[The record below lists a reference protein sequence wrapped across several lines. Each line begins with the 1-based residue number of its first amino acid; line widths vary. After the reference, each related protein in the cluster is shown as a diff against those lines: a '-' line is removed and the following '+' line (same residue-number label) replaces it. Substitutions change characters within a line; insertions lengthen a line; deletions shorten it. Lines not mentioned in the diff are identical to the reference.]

1 MTNLHHSPLISA
13 ARLLG
18 RREWPILLGL
28 MVPAAAIWI
37 LLELADEVRE
47 GSTAALDEALLLL
60 FRNPLDRSDPLGP
73 PWLQEMMRDFTAL
86 GGVGVLSMIV
96 LAACGYLMLLR
107 KKRAA
112 VAVLLA
118 VAGGVLI
125 SQLIKAGIDRPRPDL
140 VPHGSHVS
148 TASFPS
154 GHSMM
159 AATVYLT
166 LAVMLAR
173 VQPRW
178 RSRSYLIGCAI
189 LIVMLVGV
197 SRVYLGV
204 HWPTDVLAGWS
215 VGAGWAI
222 GCWGATLW
230 LQRRGA
236 VEGDG
241 SEREPG
247 PPGGWETAEQPR
259 EPMIRNKRIAGPF
272 SRTTTPNN
280 GDDTMADQGDPKH
293 VWDMMQ
299 EIGMCM
305 LASRDGQEIRSRP
318 MAAHVDRDERMV
330 YFLTDAASHKDE
342 EISANPAVCLAFA
355 DPKGNDYVS
364 VSGHAAVSN
373 DRAKIRD
380 LFSTPAKAWWD
391 DAEDPQ
397 IRVLKVQPNEAQYW
411 DGPGRVMAFARML
424 MAAASDTRP
433 ELGDNAK
440 VRL

>member
-1 MTNLHHSPLISA
+1 MTNLHRSPLLFA
-13 ARLLG
+13 ARRLG
-18 RREWPILLGL
+18 RREWPILLCL
-28 MVPAAAIWI
+28 MVPAAAIWV

-60 FRNPLDRSDPLGP
+60 FRNPIDRSDPLGP

-86 GGVGVLSMIV
+86 GGVGVLSMIA
-96 LAACGYLMLLR
+96 LAACGYLILLR
-107 KKRAA
+107 KRRAA
-112 VAVLLA
+112 LAVLLA

-125 SQLIKAGIDRPRPDL
+125 SQMIKAGIDRPRPDL
-140 VPHGSHVS
+140 VPHGSYVS

-173 VQPRW
+173 VEPRW
-178 RSRSYLIGCAI
+178 RSRSYLIGCAMF
-189 LIVMLVGV
+189 IVMLVGV

-230 LQRRGA
+230 LQRRGT
-236 VEGDG
+236 VESDG
-241 SEREPG
+241 AADGPSRLDVRDPVER
-247 PPGGWETAEQPR
+247 AQA
-259 EPMIRNKRIAGPF
+259 PMVRNKRIVAPF
-272 SRTTTPNN
+272 FRTTTPNN
-280 GDDTMADQGDPKH
+280 GDDAMADQGNPKH
-293 VWDMMQ
+293 VWEMM
-299 EIGMCM
+299 EKIGMCM
-305 LASRDGQEIRSRP
+305 LASKDGEDIRSRP

-342 EISANPAVCLAFA
+342 EIARNPAVCLAFA

-364 VSGHAAVSN
+364 VSGHAVVSN
-373 DRAKIRD
+373 DRAKIRE

-391 DAEDPQ
+391 DAEDPE

-411 DGPGRVMAFARML
+411 DGPGRVMALARML
-424 MAAASDTRP
+424 VAAASDSRP
-433 ELGDNAK
+433 EMGDNAK